1 MPLVLG
7 VVLLQTKLYILMKTT
22 TITVLVAALLCTGCQ
37 LNRRSMR
44 ESNYQI
50 WLNKADITYTEQLT
64 GQAEQ
69 SRFLGIDFKRLFARK
84 YDMGGIGNLPPDP
97 TTGNSVSSIN
107 SSVLASSNGGVDSP
121 VNIFNL
127 NNIIGLNSGISRVEQ
142 FAINDLIKKNPGY
155 DLIMFPQFEV
165 QRKWYVFGSKTA
177 VVVKA
182 RMAKMNPNAN

>member
-1 MPLVLG
+1 
-7 VVLLQTKLYILMKTT
+7 MKTT

-97 TTGNSVSSIN
+97 TIVNSISSIN
-107 SSVLASSNGGVDSP
+107 TSVLASTKGGGQNPPSS
-121 VNIFNL
+121 IFNL

-142 FAINDLIKKNPGY
+142 FAINELIKKNPGY